1 MTEALEQQRGLV
13 AIVVLAVLTLVE
25 YLVAI
30 GLDSTTVVITL
41 LAVFAIAKAL
51 VILEYFMHLSRVWR
65 GEGDHA

>member
-25 YLVAI
+25 YLVAV
-30 GLDSTTVVITL
+30 GLDSTTVVIML

-51 VILEYFMHLSRVWR
+51 VILEYFMHLSKVWR
-65 GEGDHA
+65 GEGEHA